1 MEEVGKGD
9 EVERAD
15 EESGELRLERGELV
29 AGGLYIGFG
38 LVLARRGVRRRK
50 EAGALAVA
58 VAGVVVAA
66 GVAVGPVFGEGCSPD
81 PSVTEASSAEAG
93 AMAAMAVLGR
103 SSAGTGALT
112 AERSLGASCVRRA
125 SWSGQW

>member
-1 MEEVGKGD
+1 MAEVGKGD

-50 EAGALAVA
+50 
-58 VAGVVVAA
+58 
-66 GVAVGPVFGEGCSPD
+66 
-81 PSVTEASSAEAG
+81 
-93 AMAAMAVLGR
+93 
-103 SSAGTGALT
+103 
-112 AERSLGASCVRRA
+112 
-125 SWSGQW
+125 